1 MRGQARVMLG
11 SVQNAVGREVVT
23 DAWRQDMELRAT
35 KVKQYRAYIDSE
47 HDFDWLNE
55 QQRTALKLEAGD
67 EFVINHCENILY
79 AFADRLGVTA
89 IEGESDAASEWAAA
103 LLDENRFDA
112 LQLDVHDACPRDGDT
127 YVMVSFDNVTG
138 RARLTHEPAFDGVDG
153 MMVVYASTE
162 SDEVLCA
169 LKVWH
174 EVVDSTTT
182 RTRLNVYYA
191 DRVEKLQAVNGGAF
205 TWAYADGEAYSED
218 GGRRFIP
225 WVGTDGAGLGV
236 PVIHFRNR
244 KRTRGGFGLSVLEA
258 AIPVQNALNRTVH
271 SMIAAGELSAFQIRY
286 TIGVEAPKA
295 VAPGTIWEVVP
306 RDPQTGKPMRPD
318 AGTAEWLK
326 AVRIGAI
333 EQGEIVPHL
342 EAARYLRA
350 QMYDVS
356 GTPDYSHVGANA
368 SGESLKQM
376 EIRLIGRIQRAQV
389 YWGNAWEDV
398 IRLAARIEETFG
410 FSPPA
415 SAKWRC
421 MWKDAEPRN
430 DAVLIDTA
438 LKLQPYLSEREFLRL
453 VAPIY
458 GWDEAK
464 IEEIMSERTQERTRS
479 IQAAGAFLPRFDGS
493 ELEMNDDDAPGTGV
507 GSDASGIGAASARDD
522 ERRPDVR

>member
-1 MRGQARVMLG
+1 MTITQARVMLG

-55 QQRTALKLEAGD
+55 QQRTALKLETGD

-89 IEGESDAASEWAAA
+89 IEGESDAASEWAAG
-103 LLDENRFDA
+103 LLDDNRFDA

-127 YVMVSFDNVTG
+127 FVMVSFDNETG

-174 EVVDSTTT
+174 EVVDSATT
-182 RTRLNVYYA
+182 RTRLNAYYA

-205 TWAYADGEAYSED
+205 TWAYADDEAYVED
-218 GGRRFIP
+218 GGRRYIP
-225 WVGTDGAGLGV
+225 WVGADGDGLGV

-286 TIGVEAPKA
+286 TIGVEAPKS

-306 RDPQTGKPMRPD
+306 RDPQTGKVMRPD

-342 EAARYLRA
+342 EAARYLREA
-350 QMYDVS
+350 LYDVT
-356 GTPDYSHVGANA
+356 GTPSYNEVRAGI
-368 SGESLKQM
+368 SGESLKQR
-376 EIRLIGRIQRAQV
+376 EVRLIGRIRRAQV

-398 IRLAARIEETFG
+398 IKLAGRVEAAFG
-410 FSPPA
+410 TAPPV
-415 SAKWRC
+415 SGQWRC
-421 MWKDAEPRN
+421 MWRDAEVRN
-430 DAVLIDTA
+430 DDVVIANA
-438 LKLQPYLSEREFLRL
+438 LKVRRFVGKREFLRL
-453 VAPIY
+453 IAPVY

-464 IEEIMSERTQERTRS
+464 IETLMGEGGTDGR
-479 IQAAGAFLPRFDGS
+479 AG
-493 ELEMNDDDAPGTGV
+493 
-507 GSDASGIGAASARDD
+507 SGIAVRDD
-522 ERRPDVR
+522 PTGG